1 MGNRFI
7 IMDKNF
13 FLVVKNNLVIIKK
26 NENLSKSTTKRKVI
40 IMHILLSKYGK
51 NHMATQFRIFKN
63 PS

>member
-1 MGNRFI
+1 
-7 IMDKNF
+7 MDKNF

-40 IMHILLSKYGK
+40 IMQISLTKYDK
-51 NHMATQFRIFKN
+51 NRMATQFWISKN